1 MSSSN
6 RQLVR
11 QLLVAAT
18 VGAVLASILLTAFAR
33 QPSPATVSSSGGG
46 GGGGRGGILPQQE
59 RPSTVKICNA
69 LHALREM
76 HPESPSLVLSPLEL
90 LSLSTTDVA
99 LRDAGK
105 ASSAKA
111 GSQANRALRAAI
123 LKSGNHVREPLWARC
138 AWNKKKNKGG
148 GVDGGGSDDC
158 ADGLAQR
165 TIRASYVVS
174 DMLLDNAARVEFL
187 TKLQPKLGENGAVT
201 LKHRLEAVDRFCA
214 HAWKSRGW

>member
-18 VGAVLASILLTAFAR
+18 VGAVLASIMLTAFAR
-33 QPSPATVSSSGGG
+33 QPSPATVSGSGGG
-46 GGGGRGGILPQQE
+46 GGIIPQQE

-90 LSLSTTDVA
+90 LGLSTTDAA

-111 GSQANRALRAAI
+111 GSQANRTLRAAI

-138 AWNKKKNKGG
+138 AWIKKKKKKKGG
-148 GVDGGGSDDC
+148 FDDGGSDEC

>member
-1 MSSSN
+1 MHWGRKGIIIISLGRN
-6 RQLVR
+6 
-11 QLLVAAT
+11 
-18 VGAVLASILLTAFAR
+18 IN
-33 QPSPATVSSSGGG
+33 VSSHHYQTVVSGSGGG
-46 GGGGRGGILPQQE
+46 GGGIIPQQE

-90 LSLSTTDVA
+90 LGLSTTDVA
-99 LRDAGK
+99 LHDAGK

-111 GSQANRALRAAI
+111 GSQANKNLQAAI

-138 AWNKKKNKGG
+138 AWNKDNNNNKKKKNNNNKKKG

-165 TIRASYVVS
+165 TIRASFVVS